1 VNISDYA
8 AWYAALIATFVFLWD
23 IIKWKKSGPQIKATA
38 RSGYRSFGDPETEGK
53 RLILVIATNIGDR
66 ATTLTAMGFRWYPKK
81 SLWRNKRKGKLFIVR
96 GTGQIPANIKPGD
109 EWSSSIPENGE
120 HPELY
125 STGCL
130 MVVLSFTHLN
140 KDIHLKV
147 KGSLK

>member
-66 ATTLTAMGFRWYPKK
+66 ATTLTAMGFRWYPKRYYLLLEVLVK
-81 SLWRNKRKGKLFIVR
+81 FPQILSLAMNGLVASQRM
-96 GTGQIPANIKPGD
+96 ANTL
-109 EWSSSIPENGE
+109 N
-120 HPELY
+120 
-125 STGCL
+125 
-130 MVVLSFTHLN
+130 FTRR
-140 KDIHLKV
+140 DV
-147 KGSLK
+147 